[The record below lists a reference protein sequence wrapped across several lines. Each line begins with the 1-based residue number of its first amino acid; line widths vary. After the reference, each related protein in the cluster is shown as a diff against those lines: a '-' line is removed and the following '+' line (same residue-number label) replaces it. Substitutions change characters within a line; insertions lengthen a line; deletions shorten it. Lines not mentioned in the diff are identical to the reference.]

1 MARTRFT
8 LILYFRMVAHG
19 VACRTLSKAFF
30 EIYEDIVQIQL
41 MLKVL
46 LTQSSE
52 VEDLFCGAFLGS

>member
-30 EIYEDIVQIQL
+30 EIYEDIVQIQ
-41 MLKVL
+41 
-46 LTQSSE
+46 QSSE